1 MLRWTW
7 GKPLNQNFSNKYQEG
22 FIETQPDAGI
32 PFRRMRFSDVL
43 DIITVNFALTREDYK
58 RFLSWYKYDTRQGS
72 IPFTYYDCRIDADR
86 TARII
91 GNPEFNANQTIMQ
104 LSITLGLEPIT
115 IYKDLLLQINEN
127 DYLVVNDS
135 DRLAITIGNRY

>member
-22 FIETQPDAGI
+22 FLETQPDAGA

-43 DIITVNFALTREDYK
+43 DIITVNFALTRDDYK
-58 RFLSWYKYDTRQGS
+58 RFLSWYKYETRQGS

-115 IYKDLLLQINEN
+115 IYKDFELQ
-127 DYLVVNDS
+127 VNDS
-135 DRLAITIGNRY
+135 DYLIVNDMDRLVITVGNRY